1 MDARTK
7 LKESLGVPTRQ
18 AGKKGWVWLPGVL
31 TRAATETRAAWQ
43 PLPGAFKLW
52 WIAFR
57 IGGWRLLRAVEKRRA
72 AWFVQ
77 PARCSRFLSIGY
89 VTPPSALHA
98 ELAWLREM
106 GVRQVALTLDESA
119 TASIQR
125 MKALGAIQNLHSE
138 ECRVAAVLRQRVE
151 PDADPEAWHAFCM
164 EMLAQVG
171 WQLDR
176 AQVGEGLDL
185 RVRAKGDELRFA
197 RMFACLPGLRRE
209 YPGVA
214 LLSPCVG
221 QIRSSLTVRALL
233 RMLPDGYAWD
243 CLAIRAPAW
252 QALESVGLDHLFLR
266 HVTLAAAVSSLP
278 GIGTGRVQIAFP
290 PAPAGCDAAG
300 FERIAGSI
308 VRRTVLAL
316 VSGLV
321 ERVVAGVDPALPV
334 QERATLT
341 AAVGGLLLQLDGA
354 RFNRR
359 VWIGNLSRDFM
370 FEFTRIDGR
379 PLLIGWTDGPPRLL
393 KGSFRVRSA
402 CDYLGRNVPL
412 LPYPRIRLT
421 RAVAYFVG

>member
-1 MDARTK
+1 MK
-7 LKESLGVPTRQ
+7 LKESLGVPVDR
-18 AGKKGWVWLPGVL
+18 ARKNGWVWLPGVL

-52 WIAFR
+52 WSAFWF
-57 IGGWRLLRAVEKRRA
+57 GGWRLLRAVEQRRA

-106 GVRQVALTLDESA
+106 GVRQVALTLDASS
-119 TASIQR
+119 TAGIQR

-138 ECRVAAVLRQRVE
+138 ECRVGAVLCQKAGPE
-151 PDADPEAWHAFCM
+151 ADPEVWHGFCV

-171 WQLDR
+171 WQLEQ
-176 AQVGEGLDL
+176 AQIGEGLAP
-185 RVRAKGDELRFA
+185 RFREKGDEARFA
-197 RMFACLPGLRRE
+197 GMFTCLPGLRRD

-214 LLSPCVG
+214 FVSPCQG
-221 QIRSSLTVRALL
+221 EIRSARNVRTLQ

-243 CLAIRAPAW
+243 YLATRAPAW
-252 QALESVGLDHLFLR
+252 QVLESVGLDHLFLR
-266 HVTLAAAVSSLP
+266 HITLAAAVSSLP
-278 GIGTGRVQIAFP
+278 GVGSGGVQIVFP
-290 PAPAGCDAAG
+290 PAPDGCDEAG

-316 VSGLV
+316 VSGSAQ
-321 ERVVAGVDPALPV
+321 RVVAGVDPTLPV
-334 QERATLT
+334 ERRATFT
-341 AAVGGLLLQLDGA
+341 TAVGGLIRQLEGA

-359 VWIGNLSRDFM
+359 VWIGNPSRDFL
-370 FEFTRIDGR
+370 FEFTQIDGR
-379 PLLIGWTDGPPRLL
+379 PLLVGWTDGAPRLL
-393 KGSFRVRSA
+393 KGSFQVRSA

-421 RAVAYFVG
+421 RTVAYFVG